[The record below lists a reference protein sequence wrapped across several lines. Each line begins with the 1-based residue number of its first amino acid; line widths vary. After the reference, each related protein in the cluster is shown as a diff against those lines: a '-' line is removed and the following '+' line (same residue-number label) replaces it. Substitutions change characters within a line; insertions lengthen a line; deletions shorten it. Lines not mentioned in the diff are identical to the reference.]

1 MGNGSVGFPVSA
13 RGICNVTSSSDDP
26 TITPT
31 LEVSVEDPYRPVFI
45 GKTNLPDGM
54 ELMLTV
60 TKPGVTFAQDKVT
73 VVNGGFTSSQ
83 FSASGKKYS
92 PGRYELVVSM
102 AMAEL
107 QPASV
112 RAVIGE
118 RGEKMR
124 GEFVGRGVLDEL
136 LFEWVGEGPLGVI

>member
-1 MGNGSVGFPVSA
+1 LA
-13 RGICNVTSSSDDP
+13 SSTDAS

-31 LEVSVEDPYRPVFI
+31 LEVFVEDPMRPIFI

-60 TKPGVTFAQDKVT
+60 TKPGVTFSQDKVT

-83 FSASGKKYS
+83 FSASGGKYS
-92 PGRYELVVSM
+92 PGRYDLVVSM
-102 AMAEL
+102 GMAEL

-124 GEFVGRGVLDEL
+124 GRFVARGVLDEI
-136 LFEWVGEGPLGVI
+136 LFEWTAEFPFGVI